1 MNVLGP
7 SLVALLNRFKGVHA
21 ACPYPCQTVT
31 SQPLAKEPSS
41 WMPVSVFVAPRFF
54 VSGTAVKTADAS
66 EADDGQIVWPTQSL
80 FNFSQNGDLRAPF
93 STLLIKTNCALSQ
106 LRRQTSDGHENGGT
120 MFGYGRGIV
129 KTDSISGVPGPFHIS
144 GVFDSVWTAKL
155 LVKCFPYLVQSE
167 NTVLDNNATKN
178 SFLVWQAQLYPNA
191 PPSALL
197 NVASLI

>member
-7 SLVALLNRFKGVHA
+7 RLVALLNRFKGVHA

-31 SQPLAKEPSS
+31 SESLAKEPSS

-54 VSGTAVKTADAS
+54 VSGTAVKTADAL

-191 PPSALL
+191 PLSALL
-197 NVASLI
+197 NVPSLI

>member
-31 SQPLAKEPSS
+31 SEPLAKEPSS

-54 VSGTAVKTADAS
+54 VSGTAVKTADAL

-106 LRRQTSDGHENGGT
+106 LRRQTSDGHENGG
-120 MFGYGRGIV
+120 MIFGYGGELLKRIAFQGFQ
-129 KTDSISGVPGPFHIS
+129 DPSISAEYLILS
-144 GVFDSVWTAKL
+144 GLRSCW
-155 LVKCFPYLVQSE
+155 
-167 NTVLDNNATKN
+167 
-178 SFLVWQAQLYPNA
+178 
-191 PPSALL
+191 
-197 NVASLI
+197 